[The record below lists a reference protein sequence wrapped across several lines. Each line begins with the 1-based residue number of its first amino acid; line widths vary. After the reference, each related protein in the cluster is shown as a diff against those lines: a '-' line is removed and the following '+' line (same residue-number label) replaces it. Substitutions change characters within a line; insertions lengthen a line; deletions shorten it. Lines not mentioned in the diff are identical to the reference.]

1 MRIFLLLFN
10 ANKYKIKI
18 NIVSIDYLTGGVLV
32 ESDKNRNHPIK
43 GARIAVEPIRSV
55 EDVKSISKMLSDDPR
70 NNLLFVLGVNNG
82 LRTGDLLR
90 LKVADLKSLNVGD
103 YLNIRESKTGKSNI
117 LVVNKSVSKALKKYL
132 ESEEP
137 ADDSYLFASR
147 KSKDEPIQIQAVN
160 KMIKSWTKAINLKG
174 NYGAHTLRK
183 TWGYLQRTVHGV
195 GFEIIAKRFNHSNP
209 ATTMRYLGIEDREVH
224 NTLMNEIG

>member
-1 MRIFLLLFN
+1 ME
-10 ANKYKIKI
+10 A
-18 NIVSIDYLTGGVLV
+18 
-32 ESDKNRNHPIK
+32 EKNRNHPKK
-43 GARIAVEPIRSV
+43 GARIAVEPIRSIK
-55 EDVKSISKMLSDDPR
+55 DVKFISKLLSGDPR

-90 LKVADLKSLNVGD
+90 LKVGDLKGLKAGD
-103 YLNIRESKTGKSNI
+103 HLNIRESKTGKSNI
-117 LVVNKSVSKALKKYL
+117 LVVNKSVSKALKTYL
-132 ESEEP
+132 ESAELSE
-137 ADDSYLFASR
+137 DSYLFASR
-147 KSKDEPIQIQAVN
+147 KSKNKPIQIQAVN
-160 KMIKSWTKAINLKG
+160 KLIKGWAKTINLKG

-209 ATTMRYLGIEDREVH
+209 STTMRYLGIEDKEVH

>member
-1 MRIFLLLFN
+1 ME
-10 ANKYKIKI
+10 A
-18 NIVSIDYLTGGVLV
+18 
-32 ESDKNRNHPIK
+32 EKNRNHPKK
-43 GARIAVEPIRSV
+43 GARIAVEPIRSIK
-55 EDVKSISKMLSDDPR
+55 DVKSISKLLSGDPR

-90 LKVADLKSLNVGD
+90 LKVGDLKGLKAGD
-103 YLNIRESKTGKSNI
+103 HLNIRESKTGKSNI
-117 LVVNKSVSKALKKYL
+117 LVVNKSVSKALKTYL
-132 ESEEP
+132 ESAELSE
-137 ADDSYLFASR
+137 DSYLFASR
-147 KSKDEPIQIQAVN
+147 KSKNKPIQIQAVN
-160 KMIKSWTKAINLKG
+160 KLIKGWAKTINLKG

-209 ATTMRYLGIEDREVH
+209 ATTMRYLGIEDKEVH